1 MSPEV
6 SIICPIYNQELYITE
21 CLDSILTQSFVDFEL
36 IIVDNNST
44 DASVDICKEYAKKD
58 KRIIL
63 LHESKQGVSNARNTG
78 IRAAKGKYIA
88 FIDPDDTIEKDYLKE
103 LIENI
108 APGIMP
114 VCEVRKIYKNKIEAQ
129 LICAKSNSSKYE
141 KLETPGVEGYPVNK
155 LYETKIIKDNN
166 LYFDPEAYIQE
177 DNLFNY
183 NYVKYIKDLKI
194 INKPLYNYR
203 MRAGSAI
210 RKKEDIKTLLK
221 IENFCKKE
229 KIPKQKIEY
238 SIIRAYLINKNK
250 SKDYKKRLAKFIKNP
265 KYSAKMKI
273 KLLARIILKL
283 EKKPKYELYE

>member
-1 MSPEV
+1 M
-6 SIICPIYNQELYITE
+6 
-21 CLDSILTQSFVDFEL
+21 
-36 IIVDNNST
+36 
-44 DASVDICKEYAKKD
+44 
-58 KRIIL
+58 
-63 LHESKQGVSNARNTG
+63 
-78 IRAAKGKYIA
+78 
-88 FIDPDDTIEKDYLKE
+88 KE
-103 LIENI
+103 LVRNA
-108 APGIMP
+108 APGTMP
-114 VCEVRKIYKNKIEAQ
+114 ICEIKKNYKNKSETQI
-129 LICAKSNSSKYE
+129 IKPKSNCSKYE

-183 NYVKYIKDLKI
+183 NYAKYIKDLKI

-221 IENFCKKE
+221 IENFCRKE
-229 KIPKQKIEY
+229 KIPTQKIEY
-238 SIIRAYLINKNK
+238 SIIRAYIINKNK

-283 EKKPKYELYE
+283 EKKSKYELYE